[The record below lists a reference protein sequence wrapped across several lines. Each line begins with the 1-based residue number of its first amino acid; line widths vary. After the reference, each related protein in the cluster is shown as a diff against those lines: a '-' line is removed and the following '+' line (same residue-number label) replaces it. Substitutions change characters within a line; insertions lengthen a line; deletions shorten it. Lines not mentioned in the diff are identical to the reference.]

1 MNYLTEERKNS
12 LSSEY
17 VLGTLHGAARLRYQ
31 TLLINHRPMRQAL
44 WRWERHLN
52 GLGAALPER
61 QPDPGVWQAIQ
72 RRLGFAYS
80 DSDGKAD
87 TVVSLPQTDVGR
99 VAATT
104 VNRWRWLASAASI
117 VAVALALNLWWGQAE
132 VSTAPS
138 QVAVVQGAQAEA
150 LWLIELTER
159 DIQVQATEQFSPVSN
174 KDYELWLVAADGR
187 APISLGLLPKDGRLT
202 LARSDLFD
210 QVQVAALAVSL
221 EPVGGSPN
229 GAPTQ
234 VLYTSQLVAL

>member
-52 GLGAALPER
+52 ALGAALPEC

-72 RRLGFAYS
+72 RRLGFAHG
-80 DSDGKAD
+80 DSNSE
-87 TVVSLPQTDVGR
+87 TVVPLRHTDAGR
-99 VAATT
+99 PEAKG
-104 VNRWRWLASAASI
+104 VNRWRWLASAASV
-117 VAVALALNLWWGQAE
+117 VAVALAISLWWGQE
-132 VSTAPS
+132 SSVTTAPS
-138 QVAVVQGAQAEA
+138 QVAVVQGEQAEA
-150 LWLIELTER
+150 LWLIELTES
-159 DIQVQATEQFSPVSN
+159 DIRIQATEQFSPVSN

-187 APISLGLLPKDGRLT
+187 APVSLGLLPKDGRLT

-221 EPVGGSPN
+221 EPLGGSPS
-229 GAPTQ
+229 GSPTQ
-234 VLYTSQLVAL
+234 VLYTSQLVTL